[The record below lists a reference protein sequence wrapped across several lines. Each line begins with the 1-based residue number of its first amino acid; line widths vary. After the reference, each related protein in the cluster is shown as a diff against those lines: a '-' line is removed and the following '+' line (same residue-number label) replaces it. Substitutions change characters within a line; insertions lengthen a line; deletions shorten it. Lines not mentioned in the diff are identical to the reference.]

1 MGDALRCRDLLAE
14 APATAADWVETRR
27 SPPSSTRSRLAVV
40 TRDGA
45 ADVAATL
52 LGAAHTV
59 RGAFDGA
66 ARSPPGAGRPGV
78 RFGDGAFDSVPGAAC
93 WTAKRPVRWRDGP

>member
-1 MGDALRCRDLLAE
+1 M
-14 APATAADWVETRR
+14 
-27 SPPSSTRSRLAVV
+27 V

-59 RGAFDGA
+59 RGAFDESSPVAPRARETARRALGDA
-66 ARSPPGAGRPGV
+66 A
-78 RFGDGAFDSVPGAAC
+78 FDGAYSRGRELDREAAIEL
-93 WTAKRPVRWRDGP
+93 AERALDAV